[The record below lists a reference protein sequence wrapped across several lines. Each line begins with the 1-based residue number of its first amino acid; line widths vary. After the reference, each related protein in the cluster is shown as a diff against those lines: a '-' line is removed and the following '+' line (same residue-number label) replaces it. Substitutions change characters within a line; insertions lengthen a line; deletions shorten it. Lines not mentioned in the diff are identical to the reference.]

1 MRLSEIKMADVVDF
15 LRLEDGEYS
24 ESTMQAIM
32 AAAKSYI
39 LDYTGLS
46 EEAADKKADL
56 WLVYMVL
63 CQDMNDNRSMYVEK
77 GNINKVVQS
86 ILDMHCIN
94 LL

>member
-1 MRLSEIKMADVVDF
+1 MRLSEIKMDDVVEF
-15 LRLEDGEYS
+15 LRLEEGEYS

-32 AAAKSYI
+32 AATKSYI

-46 EEAADKKADL
+46 EEAADEKVDL
-56 WLVYMVL
+56 WLAYMVL

-77 GNINKVVQS
+77 GDVNKVVQS
-86 ILDMHCIN
+86 ILDMHSIN